1 MFEDIQ
7 KHRQAVQEN
16 IEKAFQIGYTES
28 EDFEKAH
35 QVGDIHPNG
44 KWVWTQLP
52 SGKFDWRVIKK
63 KQEKLMATQS
73 QKTTPKSSVVGAQ
86 TFEDVLAAYR
96 KGGINA
102 VQTFDGKAYDLFEYE
117 KQKKMALSV
126 DESGRSFGAQIV
138 KTNIKETQQKIDDT
152 KKNHPGAT
160 ATMAKLN
167 QQMAKFNAQLK
178 AIEDAEREVKKVPGG
193 KRINYD
199 DDIVE
204 VYDNKGKKVYAGI
217 LDDTPYKDEDYRWND
232 KDKNYDLPHGY
243 KMVGK

>member
-7 KHRQAVQEN
+7 KHRQAVREN
-16 IEKAFQIGYTES
+16 IEKSLQIGYTES

-35 QVGDIHPNG
+35 KVGDVHPNG

-52 SGKFDWRVIKK
+52 SGKFDWRVIKVK
-63 KQEKLMATQS
+63 PQANTGGGSGIMGKTAPKTAVQNNPSLSAKQQAIQQQMATQS
-73 QKTTPKSSVVGAQ
+73 QKKTPKN
-86 TFEDVLAAYR
+86 R
-96 KGGINA
+96 
-102 VQTFDGKAYDLFEYE
+102 
-117 KQKKMALSV
+117 
-126 DESGRSFGAQIV
+126 
-138 KTNIKETQQKIDDT
+138 
-152 KKNHPGAT
+152 
-160 ATMAKLN
+160 
-167 QQMAKFNAQLK
+167 
-178 AIEDAEREVKKVPGG
+178 VPGG